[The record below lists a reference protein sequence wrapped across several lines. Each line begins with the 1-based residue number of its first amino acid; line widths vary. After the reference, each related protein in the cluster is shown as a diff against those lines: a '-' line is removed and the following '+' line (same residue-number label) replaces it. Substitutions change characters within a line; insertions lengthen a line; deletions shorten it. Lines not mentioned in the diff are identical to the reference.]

1 MRGIK
6 CLYDVID
13 EVERLYQS
21 SLVEKRYIWHHLEQP
36 ENFTPEEFDKLW
48 DSFSDSKKID
58 YVLSL
63 IQGA

>member
-13 EVERLYQS
+13 EVEQLYQS
-21 SLVEKRYIWHHLEQP
+21 SLVEKRYIWHYLEQP
-36 ENFTPEEFDKLW
+36 ENFTPEEFDQLW

-63 IQGA
+63 IKGA